1 MTRDDARET
10 AAESVVDAEAVKIWC
25 VCDSVKGDVESYHPS
40 YAWAME
46 RIDREMDARPITVQ
60 AMVREAEA
68 SFSGRGFRVVWIAW
82 ERYREIL
89 AVAAESHDFALREG
103 LLHHAAL
110 GTGRSRRLA
119 RTEMKQLK
127 AGVEPKRKLP
137 AHALDLPELVAIA
150 VDDYGR
156 GPILTREAALEQAAE
171 ENARALAQGA
181 AWDGRWCLVVEL
193 GDPLPGTW
201 IAPEFAG
208 PLGVESLITRRAV
221 RLVRPTPAERAQF
234 ARAPAV
240 A

>member
-1 MTRDDARET
+1 MERGADVE
-10 AAESVVDAEAVKIWC
+10 VVKIWC

-46 RIDREMDARPITVQ
+46 RIEREMDARPITVQ
-60 AMVREAEA
+60 AIVREAEA
-68 SFSGRGFRVVWIAW
+68 TFSGRGFRIVRIAW
-82 ERYREIL
+82 ERYRDVL

-103 LLHHAAL
+103 LLRQASL

-119 RTEMKQLK
+119 RTEMKQLR
-127 AGVEPKRKLP
+127 AGVEPKRRLP

-171 ENARALAQGA
+171 ENARSLAQGA

-234 ARAPAV
+234 ARES
-240 A
+240 

>member
-1 MTRDDARET
+1 MARDDARE
-10 AAESVVDAEAVKIWC
+10 AVAESGGDAEAVKIWC

-68 SFSGRGFRVVWIAW
+68 SFSGRGFRVVRIAW
-82 ERYREIL
+82 ERYRDVLE
-89 AVAAESHDFALREG
+89 VAAESHDFALREG

-127 AGVEPKRKLP
+127 AG
-137 AHALDLPELVAIA
+137 
-150 VDDYGR
+150 
-156 GPILTREAALEQAAE
+156 
-171 ENARALAQGA
+171 
-181 AWDGRWCLVVEL
+181 VEL